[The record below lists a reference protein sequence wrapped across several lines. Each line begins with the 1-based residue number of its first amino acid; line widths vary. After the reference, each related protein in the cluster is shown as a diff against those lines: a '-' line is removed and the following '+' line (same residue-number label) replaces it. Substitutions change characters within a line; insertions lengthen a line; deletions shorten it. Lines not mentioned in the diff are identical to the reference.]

1 MRGNVGD
8 LILHQIS
15 PKGCGAEVEGDTPF
29 LQNMALFEN
38 RAPKKNQRFI
48 MIFLI
53 RLVLTGGSITLL
65 SMSEDV

>member
-29 LQNMALFEN
+29 LHNMALFEN
-38 RAPKKNQRFI
+38 RAPKKNQRFLLDL
-48 MIFLI
+48 FLLGVKS
-53 RLVLTGGSITLL
+53 RCFQ
-65 SMSEDV
+65 

>member
-29 LQNMALFEN
+29 LHNMALFEN
-38 RAPKKNQRFI
+38 RAPKKKSEV
-48 MIFLI
+48 LI
-53 RLVLTGGSITLL
+53 N
-65 SMSEDV
+65 